1 LRGGGGRG
9 RAGGGRGLAVE
20 GKGLRGRLRVPLGTP
35 RSSGDREASDVQV
48 EGKLPSVSQAPE
60 GEGPAAKPR

>member
-1 LRGGGGRG
+1 
-9 RAGGGRGLAVE
+9 
-20 GKGLRGRLRVPLGTP
+20 
-35 RSSGDREASDVQV
+35 VQV